1 MRQRFRYVQNLDRPR
16 TPHDVVGCDTSLE
29 RYLRTSEFIHRL
41 TSKASIRM
49 NRLIDD
55 NVSDL
60 RTRR

>member
-16 TPHDVVGCDTSLE
+16 TPHDVGGCDTSLE

-55 NVSDL
+55 NVSAL